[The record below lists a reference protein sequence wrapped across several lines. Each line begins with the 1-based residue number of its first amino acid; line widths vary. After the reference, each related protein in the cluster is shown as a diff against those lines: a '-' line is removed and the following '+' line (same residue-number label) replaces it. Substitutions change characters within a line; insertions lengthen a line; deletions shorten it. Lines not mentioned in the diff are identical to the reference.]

1 MEKSRMLTQKDW
13 KSAIDVQ
20 DACNLSAVVH
30 AWSVLLTKLW
40 KEAEQT
46 GEGTD
51 WVNKHPLCVMYASK
65 VASLT
70 GAEDV
75 MAFCEAYDRCH
86 LEIANIKFAAEQ
98 RA

>member
-1 MEKSRMLTQKDW
+1 MLTIKDW
-13 KSAIDVQ
+13 RSAIDVQ

-30 AWSVLLTKLW
+30 HWSALLTRLW

-51 WVNKHPLCVMYASK
+51 WVNKHPINVMYASK

-70 GAEDV
+70 GGEGV
-75 MAFCEAYDRCH
+75 MNFMDAYDRCH